1 MNRRKYLLGLQE
13 LDWVNLWH
21 FRAVKAVTH
30 VFGVHAFITG
40 FYSTGE
46 IGPYAESGSC
56 QLYNEIMPI
65 PCVSD

>member
-40 FYSTGE
+40 FYSNSE

-56 QLYNEIMPI
+56 EL
-65 PCVSD
+65 